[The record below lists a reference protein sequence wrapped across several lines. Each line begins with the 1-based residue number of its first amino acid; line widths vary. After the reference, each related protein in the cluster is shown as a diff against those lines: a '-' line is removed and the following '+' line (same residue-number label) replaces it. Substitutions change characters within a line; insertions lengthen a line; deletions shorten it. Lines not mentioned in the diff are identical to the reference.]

1 MNYEALLL
9 RILAHLS
16 ASFSTKHV
24 HGFNSNSITRYFE
37 IIQDIICNQFD
48 KEKKLRW
55 CDHTL
60 KYCELFLSSFLYN
73 FLTTGREK
81 KFKFAGAP
89 FTPTGSQSIQRQQF
103 LRQPPPGLIVT
114 LLFNYFSRYAL
125 RLSMVEDQS
134 IPLLLSSFKNNNS
147 FGLSEDSSVHISDP
161 HALFSTLSL

>member
-1 MNYEALLL
+1 MA
-9 RILAHLS
+9 S
-16 ASFSTKHV
+16 AVIVSEGISKLFKTSFVIHPL
-24 HGFNSNSITRYFE
+24 
-37 IIQDIICNQFD
+37 QFD

-103 LRQPPPGLIVT
+103 LRQPPPGLIVF

-161 HALFSTLSL
+161 HAPFSSLSS